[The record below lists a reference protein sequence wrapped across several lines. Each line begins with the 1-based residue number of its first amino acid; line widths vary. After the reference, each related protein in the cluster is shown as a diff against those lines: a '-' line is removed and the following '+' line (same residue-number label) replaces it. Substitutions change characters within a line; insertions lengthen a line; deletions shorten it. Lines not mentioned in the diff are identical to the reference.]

1 MIFEYVMLIMITYD
15 LTVGSVL
22 NIILMLVMVI

>member
-15 LTVGSVL
+15 LTIGRVL
-22 NIILMLVMVI
+22 NIILMLVMVV